1 MGTAPRFPGGITKK
15 AVYIDRVCTTS
26 TGGYSA
32 RVVGISGILN
42 KDGYVAG
49 TTDDVRFD
57 PYTTA
62 GETDYGI
69 LGLSNT
75 TFSYTPKY
83 SGYYF
88 ESPTTSSA
96 KKIDAGT
103 KLTWSYSVSK
113 NMTFIF
119 FDIE

>member
-1 MGTAPRFPGGITKK
+1 MSRDFILSGGTKK
-15 AVYIDRVCTTS
+15 EAVYIDRVCTTS
-26 TGGYSA
+26 TDGYMA

-49 TTDDVRFD
+49 TTDDVGFE
-57 PYTTA
+57 PWTTD

-69 LGLSNT
+69 LGLSSI

-103 KLTWSYSVSK
+103 KLTWSYSESK